1 MYKYQ
6 LEEEMERLRA
16 FMYTK
21 ASQLGLNHPTVIQ
34 ISQRLDELHNQ
45 WNREQGLHSK
55 KKRSTDIFHTA
66 VFFKHSGS
74 CTPSR
79 LEFYRNAGVTLV
91 ASSYAV

>member
-55 KKRSTDIFHTA
+55 KKDQQIYFIQRYSSNIREA
-66 VFFKHSGS
+66 VLH
-74 CTPSR
+74 R
-79 LEFYRNAGVTLV
+79 A
-91 ASSYAV
+91 